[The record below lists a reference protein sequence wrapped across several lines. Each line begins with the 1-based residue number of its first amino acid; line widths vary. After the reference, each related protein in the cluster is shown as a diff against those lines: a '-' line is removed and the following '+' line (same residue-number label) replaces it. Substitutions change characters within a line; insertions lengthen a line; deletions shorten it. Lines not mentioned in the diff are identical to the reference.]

1 MRESKIV
8 VPSEIPLDETVMI
21 TRIHFES
28 GRKIEKGAEIFEIE
42 TSKTAY
48 VLVAD
53 EKGILEHRLE
63 IGDEVKS
70 GETLGIV
77 KSEDSL

>member
-1 MRESKIV
+1 MEESKIL
-8 VPSEIPLDETVMI
+8 VPSEIPLDETVLI

-28 GRKIEKGAEIFEIE
+28 GMAIEKGAEIFEIE

-48 VLVAD
+48 VLLAD
-53 EKGILEHRLE
+53 EKGILEHQLK

-70 GETLGIV
+70 GEILAIV
-77 KSEDSL
+77 KNEDSL

>member
-1 MRESKIV
+1 MGESKIL

-21 TRIHFES
+21 TGIHFES
-28 GRKIEKGAEIFEIE
+28 GMVIEKGAEIFEIE

-48 VLVAD
+48 VLQAD
-53 EKGILEHRLE
+53 EKGILEHQLK

-70 GETLGIV
+70 GEILGIV
-77 KSEDSL
+77 KSENSL